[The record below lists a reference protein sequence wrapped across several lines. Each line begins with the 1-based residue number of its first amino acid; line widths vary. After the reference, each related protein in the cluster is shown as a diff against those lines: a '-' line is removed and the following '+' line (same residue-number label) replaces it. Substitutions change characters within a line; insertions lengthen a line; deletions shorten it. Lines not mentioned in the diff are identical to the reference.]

1 MADSSLIMGAQFS
14 QSVPAYLPAKSK
26 SCPKDIR
33 YKNDLYAGKCRM
45 FSTTA
50 NSNWLQGCNLPVLN
64 TEKKVIS
71 DFVMS
76 FGVLIPLVYRIN
88 TRGRGKVYFLSAV
101 ANLFFNG
108 GNF

>member
-14 QSVPAYLPAKSK
+14 QSVPAFLLAKSTG
-26 SCPKDIR
+26 SPKDIR
-33 YKNDLYAGKCRM
+33 YKNDLCAVKCPG
-45 FSTTA
+45 FSNTA
-50 NSNWLQGCNLPVLN
+50 NSNWLQACNLAVLN

-88 TRGRGKVYFLSAV
+88 TTGRGKVYFLTVV
-101 ANLFFNG
+101 AILFFNG